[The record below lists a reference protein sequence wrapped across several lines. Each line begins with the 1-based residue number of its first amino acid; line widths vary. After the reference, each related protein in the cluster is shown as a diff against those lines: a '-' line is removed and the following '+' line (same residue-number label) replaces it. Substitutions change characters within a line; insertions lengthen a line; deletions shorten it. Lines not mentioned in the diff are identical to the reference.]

1 MEPLILIIG
10 QNIFELHGPF
20 VSHHFSKHFFFDS
33 LCTFLFLDKHITFII
48 PPLLLSTPSISQGK
62 LSQIEILA
70 VGCIVCYCSL
80 ISIAVVYSTLKIK
93 LSGK

>member
-1 MEPLILIIG
+1 MALLFLIIFL
-10 QNIFELHGPF
+10 NIF
-20 VSHHFSKHFFFDS
+20 S
-33 LCTFLFLDKHITFII
+33 LTLYVLFLFLDKHITFII